1 MHLISKIL
9 LIQIIFIAYA
19 VANNTSLEKV
29 SLQLHW
35 KQQFEFAGYFI
46 AKEKGFFKDVGIDV
60 DILEYHNGI
69 NLTQSV
75 ISKEHTFA
83 IGYSNT
89 ILDEINTN
97 KIVLLS
103 ANFQSSPHVLVSLKS
118 SNINSIK
125 DFKNKKIMIDKEA
138 TQSAAFIS
146 MLQANGISFDD
157 MLIEKPS
164 FKVEHLIDGTVDLTS
179 YYYTNETYSLDKK
192 AIEYNIWDPKD
203 YGFDFYSDILFTSK
217 EELEK
222 YPLLVENF
230 RTASLKGWEY
240 AFNHI
245 DETVDIILQKYNSQN
260 KTQGELLYEAR
271 ALKELAYHDNI
282 PFGTI
287 QKEKIQR
294 LIDIYTLL
302 GLYKNNTNID
312 ELIYQ
317 GSNKFY
323 LTPIEQE
330 YLKKKKVINMCVDP
344 DWMPFE
350 KIENGQHIGM
360 AADYFNIIKEKTNL
374 DIELIKTTSWSE
386 SLDFTKQRK
395 CDILSFLMTTP
406 ERKKYLDFT
415 TAYFKAPIVMATK
428 SDVPFINDF
437 NSLKEKKLGLPKGY
451 AFIEVLRVDYPD
463 LTIVEVDNIDDGLK
477 KVVQGEIYGYIGTLA
492 TIGYSFQKKFTGE
505 LKISGKFDGTW
516 DFSVGVRNDDPILLN
531 IFQKA
536 VNSIDKESE
545 QKILNKWLSINYV
558 KETDYSLLLKT
569 IGGFV
574 LILSIILF
582 FYFKQM
588 RLKEQLQLLSITDS
602 MTKLFNR
609 RYFENTAEHYF
620 ESVKRN
626 KTDLSLIMIDVDNF
640 KQVNDNY
647 GHKIGD
653 LVLIELANILLNQS
667 RKSDIVCRFGG
678 EEFII
683 LLPQTNLEGAD
694 FMAEKIRKYIEKSIL
709 SLDDSKQLKFTVSLG
724 VSQVNISV
732 DKNIED
738 CIKRS
743 DDALYEAKNSGKNKI
758 CIKI

>member
-164 FKVEHLIDGTVDLTS
+164 FKVEHLIDGTVDLAS

-230 RTASLKGWEY
+230 RAASLKGWEY

-437 NSLKEKKLGLPKGY
+437 NSLKGKKLGLPKGY

-574 LILSIILF
+574 LILSI
-582 FYFKQM
+582 
-588 RLKEQLQLLSITDS
+588 EPS
-602 MTKLFNR
+602 
-609 RYFENTAEHYF
+609 E
-620 ESVKRN
+620 
-626 KTDLSLIMIDVDNF
+626 
-640 KQVNDNY
+640 
-647 GHKIGD
+647 
-653 LVLIELANILLNQS
+653 
-667 RKSDIVCRFGG
+667 
-678 EEFII
+678 
-683 LLPQTNLEGAD
+683 
-694 FMAEKIRKYIEKSIL
+694 
-709 SLDDSKQLKFTVSLG
+709 
-724 VSQVNISV
+724 
-732 DKNIED
+732 
-738 CIKRS
+738 
-743 DDALYEAKNSGKNKI
+743 
-758 CIKI
+758 

>member
-1 MHLISKIL
+1 
-9 LIQIIFIAYA
+9 
-19 VANNTSLEKV
+19 
-29 SLQLHW
+29 
-35 KQQFEFAGYFI
+35 
-46 AKEKGFFKDVGIDV
+46 
-60 DILEYHNGI
+60 
-69 NLTQSV
+69 
-75 ISKEHTFA
+75 
-83 IGYSNT
+83 
-89 ILDEINTN
+89 
-97 KIVLLS
+97 
-103 ANFQSSPHVLVSLKS
+103 
-118 SNINSIK
+118 
-125 DFKNKKIMIDKEA
+125 
-138 TQSAAFIS
+138 
-146 MLQANGISFDD
+146 
-157 MLIEKPS
+157 
-164 FKVEHLIDGTVDLTS
+164 
-179 YYYTNETYSLDKK
+179 
-192 AIEYNIWDPKD
+192 
-203 YGFDFYSDILFTSK
+203 
-217 EELEK
+217 
-222 YPLLVENF
+222 
-230 RTASLKGWEY
+230 
-240 AFNHI
+240 
-245 DETVDIILQKYNSQN
+245 
-260 KTQGELLYEAR
+260 
-271 ALKELAYHDNI
+271 
-282 PFGTI
+282 
-287 QKEKIQR
+287 
-294 LIDIYTLL
+294 
-302 GLYKNNTNID
+302 
-312 ELIYQ
+312 
-317 GSNKFY
+317 
-323 LTPIEQE
+323 
-330 YLKKKKVINMCVDP
+330 MCVDP

-360 AADYFNIIKEKTNL
+360 AADYFSIIKEKTNL

-709 SLDDSKQLKFTVSLG
+709 SLDDSKQLKFTISLG
-724 VSQVNISV
+724 VSQVNILV

-743 DDALYEAKNSGKNKI
+743 DDALYEAKDLGKNRV
-758 CIKI
+758 CVIK